1 MAAPTGGLEGQ
12 SPNGFLA
19 DQDREEA
26 SEPMLPNINFAKNA
40 KIKVDIGGSNPETN
54 NTAEHGSL
62 IVSSN
67 KKAAAVSIAPASTAS
82 PRLQK
87 VTDTSVKNYK
97 LFCRLVL
104 GIILALIGILCS
116 VFIKPELYFS
126 NYGK

>member
-1 MAAPTGGLEGQ
+1 MAAPAGGLEGQ

-40 KIKVDIGGSNPETN
+40 KIKVDTGGSNPETN

-62 IVSSN
+62 IVNSN
-67 KKAAAVSIAPASTAS
+67 KKATAVSIAPAS
-82 PRLQK
+82 PRLPK